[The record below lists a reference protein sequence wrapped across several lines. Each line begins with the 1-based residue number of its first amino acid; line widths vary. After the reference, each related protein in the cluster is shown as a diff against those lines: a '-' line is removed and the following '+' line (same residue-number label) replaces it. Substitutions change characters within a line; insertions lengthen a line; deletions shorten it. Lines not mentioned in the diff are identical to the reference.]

1 MSAEESMATM
11 HRRVKSIEGTVTSA
25 RAFRAAGIHC
35 GVKPDRPDLA
45 LVVSNMPASAA
56 GTFTQIKTRAAGVII
71 NEARL
76 RSGRAQAVVINS
88 GNANACTGERGFADA
103 RAMASAAAAALGIAD
118 ELVLATSTGVIGRP
132 LPIDRITQAMPR
144 LVAALGP
151 DGMAA
156 AQAIMTTDAFTKTA
170 AAQVDLGDGQ
180 VTIGGIAKGAGMIHP
195 NMATMIAVIT
205 TDATV
210 ESGVLRSALREA
222 VNRSFN
228 CISVDGDT
236 STSDSVFL
244 LANGARALAPM
255 VAQDERYDAFLAG
268 LVEVAGRLAR
278 LIVQDGE
285 GTQRVIEVGVRGA
298 RSDAEARMVGH
309 TVMTSMLVKTAFH
322 GAELN
327 WGRITAAVGRSGAEV
342 DPDHLAVAF
351 GDHRVVR
358 DGVGVPEAYP
368 LAEPLLRET
377 EVRVTIDLGL
387 GRGSFTGWTNDLGEN
402 YVRINSGYLT

>member
-1 MSAEESMATM
+1 MATI
-11 HRRVKSIEGTVTSA
+11 HRHVKSLEGTVTTP
-25 RAFRAAGIHC
+25 RGFRAAGIHC

-45 LVVSNMPASAA
+45 LITSDVPAPAA

-76 RSGRAQAVVINS
+76 KSGRTQAVVINS
-88 GNANACTGERGFADA
+88 GNANACTGVRGFADA
-103 RAMASAAAAALGIAD
+103 RAMSASAAAALGIPED
-118 ELVLATSTGVIGRP
+118 LVLATSTGVIGRP
-132 LPIDRITQAMPR
+132 LPIERITQAMPR

-151 DGMAA
+151 HGLAA
-156 AQAIMTTDAFTKTA
+156 AQAITTTDAFLKTA
-170 AAQVDLGDGQ
+170 AAEVDLGDGL

-205 TDATV
+205 TDATI
-210 ESGVLRSALREA
+210 EASVLRTGLRAA
-222 VNRSFN
+222 VNQTFN

-244 LANGARALAPM
+244 LANGACGHAPIT
-255 VAQDERYDAFLAG
+255 AQDSRYDAFLAG
-268 LVEVAGRLAR
+268 LVDVAGRLAR

-285 GTQRVIEVGVRGA
+285 GTTRVLEIGVRGA
-298 RSDAEARMVGH
+298 RSDAEARMVGQ
-309 TVMTSMLVKTAFH
+309 TVMTSLLVKTAFH

-327 WGRITAAVGRSGAEV
+327 WGRISGAVGRSGADV
-342 DPDHLAVAF
+342 DPDRLAIAI
-351 GDHRVVR
+351 GEAWIVR

-368 LAEPLLRET
+368 LAEPLLRES

-387 GRGSFTGWTNDLGEN
+387 GQGAFTGWTNDLGES
-402 YVRINSGYLT
+402 YVRINSGYLS

>member
-1 MSAEESMATM
+1 MATLQRPVM
-11 HRRVKSIEGTVTSA
+11 PIEGTVTTP
-25 RAFRAAGIHC
+25 RGFRAAGIHC

-45 LVVSNMPASAA
+45 LVASDVPASAA

-76 RSGRAQAVVINS
+76 KAGRAQAVVVNS

-103 RAMASAAAAALGIAD
+103 RAMAAAAAAALGIAED
-118 ELVLATSTGVIGRP
+118 LVLATSTGVIGRP

-144 LVAALGP
+144 LVAALGA

-156 AQAIMTTDAFTKTA
+156 AQAMTTTDAFPKTA
-170 AAQVDLGDGQ
+170 AAQVDLGDGRAA
-180 VTIGGIAKGAGMIHP
+180 IGGIAKGAGMIHP

-205 TDATV
+205 TDAAV
-210 ESGVLRSALREA
+210 DPSVLRGALRTA
-222 VNRSFN
+222 VNQTFN

-244 LANGARALAPM
+244 LANGTAGLAPIT
-255 VAQDERYDAFLAG
+255 AQDDRYDAFVAG
-268 LVEVAGRLAR
+268 LLDVAGRLAR

-285 GTQRVIEVGVRGA
+285 GTTRVIEFVVRGA
-298 RSDAEARMVGH
+298 RSDAEARMVGQ
-309 TVMTSMLVKTAFH
+309 TVMTSLLVKTAFH

-327 WGRITAAVGRSGAEV
+327 WGRIAGAIGRSGAEV
-342 DPDHLAVAF
+342 DPDRLGIAF
-351 GDHRVVR
+351 GDVWIVR
-358 DGVGVPEAYP
+358 RGVGVPEMYP
-368 LAEPLLRET
+368 LAEPLLRQP

-387 GRGSFTGWTNDLGEN
+387 GQGAFTGWTNDLGPT
-402 YVRINSGYLT
+402 YVKINSGYLT